1 MAPKPVTR
9 TLPLLRFP
17 AFPFLTRVPIVM
29 VEGVTYCR
37 RTPGALLA
45 SANIAEVLPDW
56 KADKECWMFVAP
68 HDDDIVTGVGLT
80 FQVAMAEGI
89 EVHAVVTTDG
99 RMGYCR
105 LTQRRTIAQV
115 REVEAQRSFQAL
127 GLPPERLHVLKF
139 PDCNLNPYRGR
150 HFATIGD
157 PTEVEGASG
166 LQNAYPHILR
176 QLRPTRVFL
185 PTIADLHPD
194 HRIVHDEMLI
204 SLFHAQGSIWPELG
218 PPIETVP
225 AVYEYATYCDFPE
238 PPHLRITGTPAM
250 LKRKLDAIRA
260 YASQEQ
266 IDVLVNVQREIGAV
280 EYLREVQ
287 FNFYSPKAY
296 EKLFQADVPA
306 PTGRG
311 LG

>member
-1 MAPKPVTR
+1 MPHTTYHLQIALYR
-9 TLPLLRFP
+9 N
-17 AFPFLTRVPIVM
+17 ALTPGAIM

-37 RTPGALLA
+37 RTPGPLRATA
-45 SANIAEVLPDW
+45 DIGEFLPDW
-56 KADKECWMFVAP
+56 KGNRECWMFVAP
-68 HDDDIVTGVGLT
+68 HDDDIVTGAGLT
-80 FQVAMAEGI
+80 FQAALAEGI

-105 LTQRRTIAQV
+105 MTQRRTIAEV
-115 REVEAQRSFQAL
+115 RHAEAERSFQTL
-127 GLPPERLHVLKF
+127 GLPLERLHFLKF

-176 QLRPTRVFL
+176 QVRPTRVFL
-185 PTIADLHPD
+185 PTSTDLHPD
-194 HRIVHDEMLI
+194 HRIVNEEMLI

-238 PPHLRITGTPAM
+238 APQLRITGTPAM
-250 LKRKLDAIRA
+250 LQRKLDAIKA

-266 IDVLVNVQREIGAV
+266 IEVLIAVQREVGPV

-287 FNFYSPKAY
+287 FNFYAPKQY
-296 EKLFQADVPA
+296 EKLFKA
-306 PTGRG
+306 
-311 LG
+311 